1 MTPEQRHRNM
11 AAIRSVNTKPELLV
25 RRHLWKLGFRYSL
38 NSGRLPGHPDIVL
51 RKYRTCIF
59 VNGCFWH
66 GHDGCRY
73 FRIPK
78 SNVDYWTR
86 KIARNKERDREE
98 LRQLEEMGW
107 HCITVWECDL
117 RKDRLEAT
125 LESLVLELRRIYL
138 QDHGGDGPAAEKEP
152 QADGPETSNGLDQA
166 DEHPVD
172 ARPSAPKGCQKSITN
187 TSSANL

>member
-25 RRHLWKLGFRYSL
+25 RRHLWRLGFRYSL

-66 GHDGCRY
+66 GHEGCRY

-98 LRQLEEMGW
+98 LRQLEERGW
-107 HCITVWECDL
+107 HCITVWECGL
-117 RKDRLEAT
+117 RNGRLEGT
-125 LESLVLELRRIYL
+125 LESLVLELRRIYR
-138 QDHGGDGPAAEKEP
+138 QDHSGDGPAAEKEP
-152 QADGPETSNGLDQA
+152 QAGGSETAKDHDHADG
-166 DEHPVD
+166 
-172 ARPSAPKGCQKSITN
+172 RSA
-187 TSSANL
+187 SA